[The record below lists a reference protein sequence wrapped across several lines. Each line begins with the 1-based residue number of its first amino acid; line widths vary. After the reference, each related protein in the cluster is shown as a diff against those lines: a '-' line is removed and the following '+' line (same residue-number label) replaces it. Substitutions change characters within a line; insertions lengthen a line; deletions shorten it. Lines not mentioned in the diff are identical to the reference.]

1 MWMSW
6 RRWRT
11 ALTCLAA
18 AATLTASPAR
28 AIAPSTTPPATHE
41 GPAPGSPEF
50 ARLVLSR
57 LDDMHRGTSSHARMS
72 MTVVTRHWTRTMAME
87 AWSKGTERSLVRI
100 LSPQKERGTATL
112 MVGNDM
118 FTYLSKTDRTV
129 KISGGMM
136 GGSWMG
142 SHFTNDDLVRASR
155 LSDDYEAALSGQGA
169 LQGTPVFQLTLIP
182 RPDAAVVWG
191 KVVVT
196 VRQSDLLPVGQV
208 FHDEDGAA
216 VKSLSFADFREVNGR
231 VIPFQMKML
240 PLDEPGEFTQV
251 TYELLDFEVPLQDDF
266 FSVQS
271 LRAM

>member
-1 MWMSW
+1 
-6 RRWRT
+6 
-11 ALTCLAA
+11 
-18 AATLTASPAR
+18 
-28 AIAPSTTPPATHE
+28 
-41 GPAPGSPEF
+41 
-50 ARLVLSR
+50 
-57 LDDMHRGTSSHARMS
+57 

-112 MVGNDM
+112 MVGNDL

-155 LSDDYEAALSGQGA
+155 LSGDYEASLTGQGELA
-169 LQGTPVFQLTLIP
+169 GTAVYQLTLVP
-182 RPDAAVVWG
+182 RPNAAVVWG

-196 VRQSDLLPVGQV
+196 VRQADLLPVGQV
-208 FHDEDGAA
+208 FHDEDGEA
-216 VKSLSFADFREVNGR
+216 VKSLSFTDFRESGGR
-231 VIPFQMKML
+231 TVPFHMKML
-240 PLDEPGEFTQV
+240 PLDEPGESTEV
-251 TYELLDFEVPLQDDF
+251 SYELLDFDVALQDNF
-266 FSVQS
+266 FSIQS

>member
-1 MWMSW
+1 
-6 RRWRT
+6 
-11 ALTCLAA
+11 
-18 AATLTASPAR
+18 
-28 AIAPSTTPPATHE
+28 
-41 GPAPGSPEF
+41 
-50 ARLVLSR
+50 
-57 LDDMHRGTSSHARMS
+57 

-112 MVGNDM
+112 MVGNDL

-155 LSDDYEAALSGQGA
+155 LSDDYEASLTGQGELA
-169 LQGTPVFQLTLIP
+169 GTAVYQFTLVP
-182 RPDAAVVWG
+182 RPNAAVVWG

-196 VRQSDLLPVGQV
+196 VRQADLLPVGQV
-208 FHDEDGAA
+208 FHDEDGEA
-216 VKSLSFADFREVNGR
+216 VKSLSFTDFRESGGR
-231 VIPFQMKML
+231 TVPSHMKML
-240 PLDEPGEFTQV
+240 PLDEPGESTEIS
-251 TYELLDFEVPLQDDF
+251 YELLDFDVALQDDF
-266 FSVQS
+266 FSIQS